1 MQAALEQSGILF
13 AECLLVPW
21 SVTVWLGSFICMAER
36 AGELRSGSQSHKH
49 LRQVHHPKLSGIKIK
64 PCSGM
69 VRERAPD
76 WVP

>member
-36 AGELRSGSQSHKH
+36 ACLKGVGFLMGVMCGMALGGVSV
-49 LRQVHHPKLSGIKIK
+49 QVN
-64 PCSGM
+64 
-69 VRERAPD
+69 
-76 WVP
+76 